1 MSPVFQGLLIFGAI
15 LMAYFIMKKIRQSKL
30 QIEYAIFWIIFSGI
44 LLIFSIFP
52 FLVAMMTRAIG
63 MELPVN
69 FIFLLFILILI
80 LKAFFQTIETSA
92 LENKVRNLTQ
102 RLAIEEKERQEELS
116 AMKNPR
122 KVLGYQIHDDNGEF
136 PDGLFSFMVFKTR
149 ADAESYMLVE
159 DLTGFDIHEYYEG
172 DIEAP
177 TFIGMRIFR
186 KGERVFNC
194 EQSLMDSD
202 LRDWAVVCKDTV
214 AMYADQIV
222 LLKMEDG
229 IENET
234 DSHSIYQ
241 IAEGKVCPRCGGPLC
256 VEHDE
261 DVDYPYYCPECDENF
276 YDCEV

>member
-15 LMAYFIMKKIRQSKL
+15 LMTYFILKKIRQSKL

-116 AMKNPR
+116 AMKQ
-122 KVLGYQIHDDNGEF
+122 K
-136 PDGLFSFMVFKTR
+136 
-149 ADAESYMLVE
+149 
-159 DLTGFDIHEYYEG
+159 
-172 DIEAP
+172 IEELE
-177 TFIGMRIFR
+177 
-186 KGERVFNC
+186 KKLSE
-194 EQSLMDSD
+194 
-202 LRDWAVVCKDTV
+202 
-214 AMYADQIV
+214 
-222 LLKMEDG
+222 
-229 IENET
+229 EN
-234 DSHSIYQ
+234 
-241 IAEGKVCPRCGGPLC
+241 
-256 VEHDE
+256 
-261 DVDYPYYCPECDENF
+261 
-276 YDCEV
+276 